1 MPLATVL
8 LSTLALA
15 PGLKPLPRRAVASAM
30 AGGLIG
36 AAAYAIADQRS
47 ASQTYDSKTEQRAID
62 GVNAVPSD
70 LSTRYPDLVPTRSL
84 KLRDLF
90 DERSAPR
97 EPVLFWDQMPDSK
110 VSQRRR
116 SAV

>member
-1 MPLATVL
+1 MTMPLAVMI
-8 LSTLALA
+8 STLGLA
-15 PGLKPLPRRAVASAM
+15 PGLQPLPRRAVASAM

-36 AAAYAIADQRS
+36 AAAYAIADS

-62 GVNAVPSD
+62 GVTAVPSD

-84 KLRDLF
+84 QIRDIF

>member
-1 MPLATVL
+1 MTMPLVVIT
-8 LSTLALA
+8 TLALA
-15 PGLKPLPRRAVASAM
+15 PGLQPLPRRAVASAM

-36 AAAYAIADQRS
+36 AAAYAVAAQRS
-47 ASQTYDSKTEQRAID
+47 ASHTYDSKTEQRAID
-62 GVNAVPSD
+62 GVTAVPPD

-84 KLRDLF
+84 KLRDIF

-97 EPVLFWDQMPDSK
+97 EPVLFWDQMPDSM
-110 VSQRRR
+110 VSRRRR